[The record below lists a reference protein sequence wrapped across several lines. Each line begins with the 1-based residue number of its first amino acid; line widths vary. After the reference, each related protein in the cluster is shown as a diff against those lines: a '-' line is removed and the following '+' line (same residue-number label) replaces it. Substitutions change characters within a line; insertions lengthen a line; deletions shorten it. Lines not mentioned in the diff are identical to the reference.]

1 MAKFFKYFPKTPYS
15 IQNEEVDYVTNI
27 LSKVSFEKD
36 FRDNSVVYYEYLVS
50 DGETPDVIAH
60 KLYGSSERHWIIL
73 LLNEILN
80 PQFDWP
86 LSDYSLQKYID
97 LKYQSLEYANNTT
110 EGAGTSWAQSNV
122 KNYYKVETKTNVN
135 LNETISIEKTSLTQN
150 DYINL
155 TSSSSNYTL
164 QDGTNIKIDITKE
177 TLTYYNYE
185 VENNES
191 KRSIKIL
198 KPEFIGAVENEFE
211 GAFEQ

>member
-1 MAKFFKYFPKTPYS
+1 MAKFFKYFPKTPYA
-15 IQNEEVDYVTNI
+15 IENNEIDYVTNI

-36 FRDNSVVYYEYLVS
+36 FRENSVVYYEYLVS

-60 KLYGSSERHWIIL
+60 KIYGSSERHWIIL
-73 LLNEILN
+73 LLNETLN

-86 LSDYSLQKYID
+86 LSEYSLRKYID
-97 LKYQSLEYANNTT
+97 LKYQSAEYANNST
-110 EGAGTSWAQSNV
+110 ESAGTSWAQSNV
-122 KNYYKVETKTNVN
+122 KNYYRVETKTNVI

-164 QDGTNIKIDITKE
+164 QDGTNIKIDVTKE

-185 VENNES
+185 VEENEN

-198 KPEFIGAVENEFE
+198 KPEFVSAVENEFE
-211 GAFEQ
+211 GAFA